1 MLMNHAFTCWKM
13 NMWWVVRILFFNKFA
28 FSVVIFPHPFS
39 LCILEKLFFKYRDN
53 EFPEKWYAL
62 LEFSETNTCSES
74 QKTEKGVI
82 YNMFIANDKD
92 IRTTPFW
99 YLNCWLWTY
108 ITPFLLMTLN
118 RQMFI
123 GLGVFDIPE
132 SNQILLFFWF

>member
-13 NMWWVVRILFFNKFA
+13 NTWWVVRILFFNKFA

-39 LCILEKLFFKYRDN
+39 LCILEKLFSNTGITSSQKNDMHFSSSLKQIL
-53 EFPEKWYAL
+53 AL
-62 LEFSETNTCSES
+62 SHK
-74 QKTEKGVI
+74 KTEKGLI